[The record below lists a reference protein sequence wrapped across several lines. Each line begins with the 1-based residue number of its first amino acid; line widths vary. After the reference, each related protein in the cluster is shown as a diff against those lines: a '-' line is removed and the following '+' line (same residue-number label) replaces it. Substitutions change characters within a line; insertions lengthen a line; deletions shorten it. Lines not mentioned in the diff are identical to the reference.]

1 MPAADQK
8 VRRPTSPTTAFLRQK
23 QQQQRLSVD
32 FDRGIPSAGCQLQ
45 CCSPL
50 RRPQLNRN
58 AVSEYTSSVHVS
70 QFDCSSGAD
79 GVYDEQT
86 DEIVTIDDFGDLI
99 DQATFEQV
107 SYMNAQLIHD

>member
-1 MPAADQK
+1 MPATDQK
-8 VRRPTSPTTAFLRQK
+8 VRRPTSPTAFLRQK
-23 QQQQRLSVD
+23 QQRLSVD
-32 FDRGIPSAGCQLQ
+32 FDRVPSAGCQLQ

-58 AVSEYTSSVHVS
+58 AVSEYSSVHVS
-70 QFDCSSGAD
+70 TFDCSSGAD

-107 SYMNAQLIHD
+107 SPKSFCER